1 MRSRISQR
9 VSRQQVDLGSVIVA
23 CFQQACSEGRLEVAE
38 HLLVAIEQLSKD
50 SLGTNDPERDVHLAE
65 AYRVISDRAL
75 RPLPKPDGEASR
87 RKHS

>member
-1 MRSRISQR
+1 MISQR
-9 VSRQQVDLGSVIVA
+9 VSPQQVDLGDVILA

-50 SLGTNDPERDVHLAE
+50 SVGTNDPERDLHLAK
-65 AYRVISDRAL
+65 AYRIISDRASQ
-75 RPLPKPDGEASR
+75 PVSKPEGESSR